1 MKRYKIFIIATLLSG
16 AMLTSGCSDD
26 FLQKSSPSA
35 SSSGN
40 FWQTADDAHEG
51 LTAVYDAL
59 QNPFLYNDAT
69 NQSKWDGCGP
79 LNMDCMTDN
88 GGHFNWSGWMNG
100 WDIANG
106 IHSSSS
112 RLVEQWW
119 IANYEAIKRCN
130 LLIANVGRTGI
141 SDATR
146 EQYIAEAKVIRA
158 LMYLNLTMTYHHER
172 GEHTKDRPSYY
183 RKGDYGRLE
192 GCGNCPACG
201 CT

>member
-1 MKRYKIFIIATLLSG
+1 MKRYNIFIIATLLFG
-16 AMLTSGCSDD
+16 AVLNTGCSDD
-26 FLQKSSPSA
+26 FLQKSSLSA

-40 FWQTADDAHEG
+40 FWQTADDAYEG
-51 LTAVYDAL
+51 LTAVYDAM

-88 GGHFNWSGWMNG
+88 GGRFNWSGWMNG

-130 LLIANVGRTGI
+130 SFIANVGRT
-141 SDATR
+141 S
-146 EQYIAEAKVIRA
+146 
-158 LMYLNLTMTYHHER
+158 LMMPLKSNILQ
-172 GEHTKDRPSYY
+172 
-183 RKGDYGRLE
+183 RLR
-192 GCGNCPACG
+192 
-201 CT
+201 